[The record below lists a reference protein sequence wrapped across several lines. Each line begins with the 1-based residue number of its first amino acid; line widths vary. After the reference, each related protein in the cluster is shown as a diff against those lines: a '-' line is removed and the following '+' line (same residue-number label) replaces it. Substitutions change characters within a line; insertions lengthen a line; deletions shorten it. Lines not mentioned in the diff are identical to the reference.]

1 MHPKVKISKEK
12 TILQSYLTV
21 QEVSVAFQRFDGN
34 WQGPV
39 TRQVV
44 RRGQAVVVLPYDP
57 VLDQVLLI
65 EQFRLPALYQGFDP
79 WLLELPAGMCDHPG
93 ESVIDLARREMFE
106 ETGLEIADL
115 ALLHSFLPTP
125 GVLAE
130 TLHLYVGRCDLT
142 PLQRGHATI
151 HGKHEEGE
159 DIRLRPLPFA
169 EIATYL
175 AEQKII
181 NAPAM
186 LGLYWLLL
194 HRMDLQQ
201 KWNPA

>member
-21 QEVSVAFQRFDGN
+21 EEVGLEFQGFDGG
-34 WQGPV
+34 WQGPI
-39 TRQVV
+39 TRQVI

-79 WLLELPAGMCDHPG
+79 WLFELPAGMCDNPG
-93 ESVIDLARREMFE
+93 ERMDDLARREMFE
-106 ETGLEIADL
+106 ETGLEISGL
-115 ALLHSFLPTP
+115 ELLHSFLPSP

-130 TLHLYVGRCDLT
+130 TLHLYVARCDLR
-142 PLQRGHATI
+142 PLQRGHAKI
-151 HGKHEEGE
+151 HGKKEEGE
-159 DIRLRPLPFA
+159 DIRLHPLPFA
-169 EIATYL
+169 EIERYL
-175 AEQKII
+175 AEKKIV

-194 HRMDLQQ
+194 RRKDLRQ
-201 KWNPA
+201 KWKNP